1 MDTAAQAGRVLKREL
16 GRSANRRLSVAA
28 VAQRWGFSS
37 PSHFSRT
44 FRDAYGMSPSAWQA
58 SAASGSAVHGR
69 SDEPPPA
76 T

>member
-1 MDTAAQAGRVLKREL
+1 
-16 GRSANRRLSVAA
+16 

-44 FRDAYGMSPSAWQA
+44 FRDTYGMSPSAWQA